1 MKLALTSSN
10 GKGLMKLLTEI
21 FTPASLLT
29 TSFPLMVIISRKFYI
44 SWILRSI
51 SFGADLQHI
60 NTFSCSEILTSII
73 VSSPCK
79 SALICVLQVLVVA
92 DCVSQLYQKYL
103 PQSNLAPSYPDLRHE
118 AMPLGQAAKRGS
130 ALQSYLSVLYLEYVH
145 KSMLSVQSKILL
157 GQLQIPGPPALL
169 LRSSSML
176 CSHESA
182 SPV

>member
-60 NTFSCSEILTSII
+60 NTFSCSEILTSIV

-130 ALQSYLSVLYLEYVH
+130 ALSVLYLEYVH
-145 KSMLSVQSKILL
+145 KSMLPVQSKILL
-157 GQLQIPGPPALL
+157 GQLQISRTAYSTPPFLVNAVF
-169 LRSSSML
+169 
-176 CSHESA
+176 A
-182 SPV
+182 